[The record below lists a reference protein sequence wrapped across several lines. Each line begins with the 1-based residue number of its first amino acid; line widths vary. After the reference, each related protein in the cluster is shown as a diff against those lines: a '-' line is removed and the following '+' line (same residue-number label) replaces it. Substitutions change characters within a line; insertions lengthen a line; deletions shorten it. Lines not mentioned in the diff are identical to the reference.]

1 MINDDIIRRIM
12 TTTHVMLPNK
22 IVHEIIET
30 EAYYWVFTDDEG
42 LMLSKDTLEDY
53 TKSDEYD
60 SWSQFS
66 KRITKVIFDEG
77 ERIINTIT
85 Y

>member
-12 TTTHVMLPNK
+12 TTTHVMMPNK

-42 LMLSKDTLEDY
+42 LMLSKD
-53 TKSDEYD
+53 
-60 SWSQFS
+60 
-66 KRITKVIFDEG
+66 I
-77 ERIINTIT
+77 
-85 Y
+85 